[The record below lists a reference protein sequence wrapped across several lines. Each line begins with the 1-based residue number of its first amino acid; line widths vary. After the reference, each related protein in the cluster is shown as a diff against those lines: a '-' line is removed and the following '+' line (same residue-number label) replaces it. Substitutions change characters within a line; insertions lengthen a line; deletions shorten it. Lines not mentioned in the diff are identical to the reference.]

1 MLKLPPDFK
10 RFKLK
15 KIQSLKEIFS
25 IFAIDFPWAT
35 GFDKVLVTKNGG
47 FVITWSKLFWRKSAG
62 KSFRF
67 ALTTFKLILF
77 SIAFFVKSNSTSAI
91 QYETQTLITATIED
105 KIVATGK
112 VLPEDEVNVVPQI
125 AGIIQELYVEEGD
138 EISTGDLIAKIKVVP
153 NEQTLNSAEGRVKS
167 AQIVMN
173 NSKIEYER
181 NKVLY
186 EKEII
191 SEQDFNSATLRY
203 NQDMQNLSNAKSDLQ
218 IIKLGSSG
226 GSTITNTNVRATVSG
241 TILEIPVEEGDQVI
255 QANTFNA
262 GTIIATIADLNKM
275 IFEGQV
281 DEGEVGKLK
290 VDMPLVV
297 TLGAIEGK
305 EYEAKLRLIA
315 PKGTEV
321 AGAIQFKIEGEVY
334 LDDEYVVRAGY
345 SANASIVANKKE
357 DVLAISEAL
366 LQYDSKTKKPYVE
379 IETSSQKFERKNVK
393 LGISDGV
400 NAELISGVSKTDK
413 IKVWNRTEPDK
424 RGEVEGEDAGYDN

>member
-1 MLKLPPDFK
+1 MKYLKYVGL
-10 RFKLK
+10 
-15 KIQSLKEIFS
+15 
-25 IFAIDFPWAT
+25 
-35 GFDKVLVTKNGG
+35 
-47 FVITWSKLFWRKSAG
+47 
-62 KSFRF
+62 F
-67 ALTTFKLILF
+67 ALGFGILF

-167 AQIVMN
+167 TQIVMN

-424 RGEVEGEDAGYDN
+424 RGEVESEDAGYDN

>member
-1 MLKLPPDFK
+1 MKYLKYIGIAAL
-10 RFKLK
+10 LGGV
-15 KIQSLKEIFS
+15 L
-25 IFAIDFPWAT
+25 FAT
-35 GFDKVLVTKNGG
+35 
-47 FVITWSKLFWRKSAG
+47 
-62 KSFRF
+62 
-67 ALTTFKLILF
+67 
-77 SIAFFVKSNSTSAI
+77 AFFIKSNSTSSI
-91 QYETQTLITATIED
+91 VYDTQTLITATIED

-125 AGIIQELYVEEGD
+125 AGIIQEILVEEGD
-138 EISTGDLIAKIKVVP
+138 QVSAGDLIARIKVVP

-167 AQIVMN
+167 AQIVLK
-173 NSKIEYER
+173 NSKTEFER
-181 NKVLY
+181 NKALFS
-186 EKEII
+186 KEII
-191 SEQDFNSATLRY
+191 SEQDFNSVTLRY

-241 TILEIPVEEGDQVI
+241 TILEIPVKEGDQVI

-262 GTIIATIADLNKM
+262 GTTIATIADLDKM

-281 DEGEVGKLK
+281 DEGEVGKLS
-290 VDMPLVV
+290 VDMPLII

-305 EYEAKLRLIA
+305 EYEAKLKLIS

-321 AGAIQFKIEGEVY
+321 GGAIQFKIEGEVY
-334 LDDEYVVRAGY
+334 LDDEYVIRAGY
-345 SANASIVANKKE
+345 SANAAIVSERKV
-357 DVLAISEAL
+357 DVIAISEAL

-379 IETSSQKFERKNVK
+379 IETSNQKFKRQDVK

-413 IKVWNRTEPDK
+413 IKVWNKTEPDK
-424 RGEVEGEDAGYDN
+424 RGEVEDNGWN

>member
-1 MLKLPPDFK
+1 MKYLKYVGL
-10 RFKLK
+10 
-15 KIQSLKEIFS
+15 
-25 IFAIDFPWAT
+25 
-35 GFDKVLVTKNGG
+35 
-47 FVITWSKLFWRKSAG
+47 
-62 KSFRF
+62 F
-67 ALTTFKLILF
+67 ALGFGILF

-167 AQIVMN
+167 TQIVMN

-241 TILEIPVEEGDQVI
+241 TILEIPIEEGDQVI

-357 DVLAISEAL
+357 DILAISEAL

>member
-1 MLKLPPDFK
+1 MKYLKYIGIAAL
-10 RFKLK
+10 LGGV
-15 KIQSLKEIFS
+15 L
-25 IFAIDFPWAT
+25 FAT
-35 GFDKVLVTKNGG
+35 
-47 FVITWSKLFWRKSAG
+47 
-62 KSFRF
+62 
-67 ALTTFKLILF
+67 
-77 SIAFFVKSNSTSAI
+77 AFFIKSNSTSSI
-91 QYETQTLITATIED
+91 VYDTQTLITATIED

-125 AGIIQELYVEEGD
+125 AGIIQEILVEEGD
-138 EISTGDLIAKIKVVP
+138 QVSAGDLIARIKVVP

-167 AQIVMN
+167 AQIVLK
-173 NSKIEYER
+173 NSKTEFER
-181 NKVLY
+181 NKTLFS
-186 EKEII
+186 KEII
-191 SEQDFNSATLRY
+191 SEQDFNSVTLRY

-241 TILEIPVEEGDQVI
+241 TILEIPIKEGDQVI

-262 GTIIATIADLNKM
+262 GTTIATIADLDKM

-281 DEGEVGKLK
+281 DEGEVGKLS
-290 VDMPLVV
+290 VDMPLII

-305 EYEAKLRLIA
+305 EYEAKLKLIS

-321 AGAIQFKIEGEVY
+321 GGAIQFKIEGEVY
-334 LDDEYVVRAGY
+334 LDDEYVIRAGY
-345 SANASIVANKKE
+345 SANASIVSERKV
-357 DVLAISEAL
+357 DVIAISEAL

-379 IETSSQKFERKNVK
+379 IETSNQKFKRQDVK

-413 IKVWNRTEPDK
+413 IKVWNKTEPDK
-424 RGEVEGEDAGYDN
+424 RGEEEDNGWN

>member
-1 MLKLPPDFK
+1 MKYLKYVGL
-10 RFKLK
+10 
-15 KIQSLKEIFS
+15 
-25 IFAIDFPWAT
+25 
-35 GFDKVLVTKNGG
+35 
-47 FVITWSKLFWRKSAG
+47 
-62 KSFRF
+62 F
-67 ALTTFKLILF
+67 ALGFGILF

-173 NSKIEYER
+173 NSKIEYKR

-241 TILEIPVEEGDQVI
+241 TILEIPIEEGDQVI

-357 DVLAISEAL
+357 DILAISEAL

>member
-1 MLKLPPDFK
+1 MKYLKYVGL
-10 RFKLK
+10 
-15 KIQSLKEIFS
+15 
-25 IFAIDFPWAT
+25 
-35 GFDKVLVTKNGG
+35 
-47 FVITWSKLFWRKSAG
+47 
-62 KSFRF
+62 F
-67 ALTTFKLILF
+67 ALGFGILF

-138 EISTGDLIAKIKVVP
+138 EVSTGDLIAKIKVVP

-173 NSKIEYER
+173 NSKIEFER
-181 NKVLY
+181 NKLLY

-281 DEGEVGKLK
+281 DEGEVGKLS
-290 VDMPLVV
+290 VNMPLIV

-305 EYEAKLRLIA
+305 EYDAKLRLIA

-345 SANASIVANKKE
+345 SANASIVAEKKV

-366 LQYDSKTKKPYVE
+366 LQYDNKTKKPYVE
-379 IETSSQKFERKNVK
+379 IETSSQKFKRKDVK

-400 NAELISGVSKTDK
+400 NAELLSGVSKTDK

-424 RGEVEGEDAGYDN
+424 RGDVDSEDAGYDN

>member
-1 MLKLPPDFK
+1 MKYLKYVGL
-10 RFKLK
+10 
-15 KIQSLKEIFS
+15 
-25 IFAIDFPWAT
+25 
-35 GFDKVLVTKNGG
+35 
-47 FVITWSKLFWRKSAG
+47 
-62 KSFRF
+62 F
-67 ALTTFKLILF
+67 ALGFGILF

-241 TILEIPVEEGDQVI
+241 TILEIPIEEGDQVI

-357 DVLAISEAL
+357 DILAISEAL

-424 RGEVEGEDAGYDN
+424 RGEVESEDAGYDN

>member
-1 MLKLPPDFK
+1 MKYLKY
-10 RFKLK
+10 
-15 KIQSLKEIFS
+15 IGIISLVGGVL
-25 IFAIDFPWAT
+25 FAT
-35 GFDKVLVTKNGG
+35 
-47 FVITWSKLFWRKSAG
+47 
-62 KSFRF
+62 
-67 ALTTFKLILF
+67 
-77 SIAFFVKSNSTSAI
+77 AFFIKSNSTSSI
-91 QYETQTLITATIED
+91 VYDTQTLITTTIED

-125 AGIIQELYVEEGD
+125 AGIIQEILVEEGD
-138 EISTGDLIAKIKVVP
+138 EVSAGDLIARIKVVP

-167 AQIVMN
+167 AQIVLK
-173 NSKIEYER
+173 NSEIEFGR
-181 NKVLY
+181 NKALFS
-186 EKEII
+186 KEII
-191 SEQDFNSATLRY
+191 SEQDFNSVTLRY

-241 TILEIPVEEGDQVI
+241 TILEIPVKEGDQVI

-262 GTIIATIADLNKM
+262 GTTIATIADLDKM

-281 DEGEVGKLK
+281 DEGEVGKLS
-290 VDMPLVV
+290 VDMPLVI

-305 EYEAKLRLIA
+305 EHKAKLRLIA

-321 AGAIQFKIEGEVY
+321 GGAIQFKIEGEVY
-334 LDDEYVVRAGY
+334 LDDEYVIRAGY
-345 SANASIVANKKE
+345 SANASIVSERKVN
-357 DVLAISEAL
+357 VTAISEAL

-379 IETSSQKFERKNVK
+379 IEISNQKFKRQDVK

-413 IKVWNRTEPDK
+413 IKVWNKTEPDK
-424 RGEVEGEDAGYDN
+424 RGEEEDNGWN

>member
-1 MLKLPPDFK
+1 MKYLKYVGL
-10 RFKLK
+10 
-15 KIQSLKEIFS
+15 
-25 IFAIDFPWAT
+25 
-35 GFDKVLVTKNGG
+35 
-47 FVITWSKLFWRKSAG
+47 
-62 KSFRF
+62 F
-67 ALTTFKLILF
+67 ALGFGILF

-424 RGEVEGEDAGYDN
+424 RGEAEGEDAGYDN

>member
-1 MLKLPPDFK
+1 MKYLKYVGL
-10 RFKLK
+10 
-15 KIQSLKEIFS
+15 
-25 IFAIDFPWAT
+25 
-35 GFDKVLVTKNGG
+35 
-47 FVITWSKLFWRKSAG
+47 
-62 KSFRF
+62 F
-67 ALTTFKLILF
+67 ALGFGILF

-241 TILEIPVEEGDQVI
+241 TILEIPIEEGDQVI

-379 IETSSQKFERKNVK
+379 IETSYQKFERKNVK

>member
-1 MLKLPPDFK
+1 MKYLKY
-10 RFKLK
+10 
-15 KIQSLKEIFS
+15 IGIISLVGGVL
-25 IFAIDFPWAT
+25 FAT
-35 GFDKVLVTKNGG
+35 
-47 FVITWSKLFWRKSAG
+47 
-62 KSFRF
+62 
-67 ALTTFKLILF
+67 
-77 SIAFFVKSNSTSAI
+77 AFFIKSNSTSSI
-91 QYETQTLITATIED
+91 VYDTQTLITTTIED

-125 AGIIQELYVEEGD
+125 AGIIQEILVEEGD
-138 EISTGDLIAKIKVVP
+138 EVSAGDLIARIKVVP

-167 AQIVMN
+167 AQIVLK
-173 NSKIEYER
+173 NSEIEFGR
-181 NKVLY
+181 NKALFS
-186 EKEII
+186 KEII
-191 SEQDFNSATLRY
+191 SEQDFNSVTLRY

-241 TILEIPVEEGDQVI
+241 TILEIPVKEGDQVI

-262 GTIIATIADLNKM
+262 GTTIATIADLDKM

-281 DEGEVGKLK
+281 DEGEVGKLS
-290 VDMPLVV
+290 VDMPLVI

-305 EYEAKLRLIA
+305 EYKAKLRLIA

-321 AGAIQFKIEGEVY
+321 GGAIQFKIEGEVY
-334 LDDEYVVRAGY
+334 LDDEYVIRAGY
-345 SANASIVANKKE
+345 SANASIVSERKVN
-357 DVLAISEAL
+357 VTAISEAL

-379 IETSSQKFERKNVK
+379 IEISNQKFKRQDVK

-413 IKVWNRTEPDK
+413 IKVWNKTEPDK
-424 RGEVEGEDAGYDN
+424 RGEEEDNGWN

>member
-1 MLKLPPDFK
+1 MKYLKYVGL
-10 RFKLK
+10 
-15 KIQSLKEIFS
+15 
-25 IFAIDFPWAT
+25 
-35 GFDKVLVTKNGG
+35 
-47 FVITWSKLFWRKSAG
+47 
-62 KSFRF
+62 F
-67 ALTTFKLILF
+67 ALGFGILF

-424 RGEVEGEDAGYDN
+424 RGEVEGEDAEYDN

>member
-1 MLKLPPDFK
+1 MKYLKYVGL
-10 RFKLK
+10 
-15 KIQSLKEIFS
+15 
-25 IFAIDFPWAT
+25 
-35 GFDKVLVTKNGG
+35 
-47 FVITWSKLFWRKSAG
+47 
-62 KSFRF
+62 F
-67 ALTTFKLILF
+67 ALGFGILF

-191 SEQDFNSATLRY
+191 SDQDFNSATLRY

-400 NAELISGVSKTDK
+400 NAELISGVSNTDK

>member
-1 MLKLPPDFK
+1 MKYLKYVGL
-10 RFKLK
+10 
-15 KIQSLKEIFS
+15 
-25 IFAIDFPWAT
+25 
-35 GFDKVLVTKNGG
+35 
-47 FVITWSKLFWRKSAG
+47 
-62 KSFRF
+62 F
-67 ALTTFKLILF
+67 ALGFGILF

-357 DVLAISEAL
+357 DILAISEAL

-424 RGEVEGEDAGYDN
+424 RGEVESEDSGYDN

>member
-1 MLKLPPDFK
+1 MKYLKYVGL
-10 RFKLK
+10 
-15 KIQSLKEIFS
+15 
-25 IFAIDFPWAT
+25 
-35 GFDKVLVTKNGG
+35 
-47 FVITWSKLFWRKSAG
+47 
-62 KSFRF
+62 F
-67 ALTTFKLILF
+67 ALGFGILF

-91 QYETQTLITATIED
+91 QYETQTLINATIED

-357 DVLAISEAL
+357 DILAISEAL

-424 RGEVEGEDAGYDN
+424 RGEVESEDAGYDN